1 MRLTEKVRLG
11 REMRHSLG
19 DRFLVVVRPSHPY
32 LVAPPDFLIGGEGLL
47 TAVFSPSANERRAP
61 LLIRPRLVGARLALP
76 ENTRCILLS
85 PRGFLGDTADQSSGQ
100 QSLRYDFDAVV
111 AEESYR
117 QLAEIAAS
125 NDVRM
130 TRPSELEKVRLENAA
145 RSAIALSLSEI
156 ARSRDTESSKIFGG
170 SIKSHLSAIAAPGLP
185 LRKATRPTRAW
196 WGPSRLRPFHRG
208 DQILMW
214 ATSDAKGGGIALA
227 IRTALLNEY
236 QLDMGVPYVSS
247 ATTPMLFLDRT
258 PSDLE
263 TLEALIRAAS
273 IAGLAIGPT
282 GRPEL
287 IEEFIHLGDVAH
299 ERRLRRA
306 DLQKWLPA
314 R

>member
-1 MRLTEKVRLG
+1 NAPVLIGGSGSDRAAMARAAPFGKGSAFLVTASSRATLGCRIAVCTHDSIDIAATLSDMRLTEKVRLG

-32 LVAPPDFLIGGEGLL
+32 LVAPPDVLIGGEGLL

-185 LRKATRPTRAW
+185 LRKATRPT
-196 WGPSRLRPFHRG
+196 
-208 DQILMW
+208 
-214 ATSDAKGGGIALA
+214 
-227 IRTALLNEY
+227 
-236 QLDMGVPYVSS
+236 
-247 ATTPMLFLDRT
+247 
-258 PSDLE
+258 
-263 TLEALIRAAS
+263 
-273 IAGLAIGPT
+273 
-282 GRPEL
+282 
-287 IEEFIHLGDVAH
+287 
-299 ERRLRRA
+299 
-306 DLQKWLPA
+306 
-314 R
+314 